1 MLLSKKI
8 GVYLNQA
15 HFLFKQCFLTEL
27 VANNVDLTPEQYL
40 LIDLLWDEGPLTQQ
54 EIANQM
60 QKDKNSITKLI
71 DGLEKK
77 GYVFRETDTEDRR
90 KNLVVVT
97 KMGQAK
103 KQEITRIA
111 IDAADNILSG
121 IPTDELDTVVEVLNK
136 LNKNMK
142 NLLQRK

>member
-1 MLLSKKI
+1 M

-15 HFLFKQCFLTEL
+15 HFLFKQCFLSEL

-77 GYVFRETDTEDRR
+77 GYVVRETNPKDRR
-90 KNLVVVT
+90 KNRVIVT
-97 KMGQAK
+97 KAGEAK

-111 IDAADNILSG
+111 INAADNILGG
-121 IPTDELDTVVEVLNK
+121 IPNEELNTVVEVLNK

-142 NLLQRK
+142 KLLEKKQV

>member
-1 MLLSKKI
+1 M

-15 HFLFKQCFLTEL
+15 HFLFKQCFLSEL
-27 VANNVDLTPEQYL
+27 VNNNVDLTPEQYL

-54 EIANQM
+54 QIADQM

-77 GYVFRETDTEDRR
+77 GYVIGETNTEDRR

-97 KMGQAK
+97 KMGEGK

-111 IDAADNILSG
+111 INAADNILGG
-121 IPTDELDTVVEVLNK
+121 IPLVELNTVVEVLNK
-136 LNKNMK
+136 LNRNMK
-142 NLLQRK
+142 NLLKKNQE

>member
-15 HFLFKQCFLTEL
+15 HFLFKQCFLAEL
-27 VANNVDLTPEQYL
+27 VASNVNLTPEQYL

-54 EIANQM
+54 QIANQM
-60 QKDKNSITKLI
+60 QKDKNSITRLI

-77 GYVFRETDTEDRR
+77 GYVIRETDTEDRR
-90 KNLVVVT
+90 KNLVMVT
-97 KMGQAK
+97 EMGQAK

-111 IDAADNILSG
+111 IDAADNILGG
-121 IPTDELDTVVEVLNK
+121 IPTEELNTVVEVLNK

-142 NLLQRK
+142 KLLQKK

>member
-1 MLLSKKI
+1 M

-15 HFLFKQCFLTEL
+15 HFLFKQCFLSEL
-27 VANNVDLTPEQYL
+27 VASNVNLTPEQYL

-54 EIANQM
+54 QIANQM
-60 QKDKNSITKLI
+60 QKDKNSITRLI

-77 GYVFRETDTEDRR
+77 GYVIRETDTEDRR
-90 KNLVVVT
+90 KNLVMVT
-97 KMGQAK
+97 EMGQAK

-111 IDAADNILSG
+111 IDAADNILGG
-121 IPTDELDTVVEVLNK
+121 IPTEELNTVVEVLNK

-142 NLLQRK
+142 KLLQKK

>member
-1 MLLSKKI
+1 M
-8 GVYLNQA
+8 NQA
-15 HFLFKQCFLTEL
+15 HFLFKQCFLSEL

-77 GYVFRETDTEDRR
+77 GYVVRETNTEDRR

-97 KMGQAK
+97 KMGEGK

-111 IDAADNILSG
+111 INAADNILGG
-121 IPTDELDTVVEVLNK
+121 IPLVELNTVVEVLNK
-136 LNKNMK
+136 LNRNMK
-142 NLLQRK
+142 NLLKKNQE

>member
-1 MLLSKKI
+1 MLLSKKM

-15 HFLFKQCFLTEL
+15 HFLFKQCFLSEL

-54 EIANQM
+54 EIADQM

-77 GYVFRETDTEDRR
+77 GYVTRETNPRDRR
-90 KNLVVVT
+90 KNRVVVT
-97 KMGQAK
+97 KTGEEK

-111 IDAADNILSG
+111 INAADNILGG
-121 IPTDELDTVVEVLNK
+121 IPTEELNTVVEVLNK

-142 NLLQRK
+142 KLLRKK

>member
-15 HFLFKQCFLTEL
+15 HFLFKQCFLSEL

-54 EIANQM
+54 EIAIQM

-71 DGLEKK
+71 DGLQRK
-77 GYVFRETDTEDRR
+77 GYVVRKIDSDDRR
-90 KNLVVVT
+90 KNMVHVT
-97 KMGQAK
+97 AMGQGK

-111 IDAADNILSG
+111 IDAADKILSG
-121 IPTDELDTVVEVLNK
+121 IPEEELIRATEVLSK
-136 LNKNMK
+136 LNKKMK
-142 NLLQRK
+142 KLLQK

>member
-15 HFLFKQCFLTEL
+15 HFLFKQCFLSEL
-27 VANNVDLTPEQYL
+27 VASNVNLTPEQYL

-54 EIANQM
+54 QIANQM
-60 QKDKNSITKLI
+60 QKDKNSITRLI

-77 GYVFRETDTEDRR
+77 GYVIRETDTEDRR
-90 KNLVVVT
+90 KNLVMVT
-97 KMGQAK
+97 EMGQAK

-111 IDAADNILSG
+111 IDAADNILGG
-121 IPTDELDTVVEVLNK
+121 IPTEELNTVVEVLNK

-142 NLLQRK
+142 KLLQKK

>member
-1 MLLSKKI
+1 M

-15 HFLFKQCFLTEL
+15 HFLFKQCFLSEL

-77 GYVFRETDTEDRR
+77 GYVVRETNPKDRR
-90 KNLVVVT
+90 KNRVIVT
-97 KMGQAK
+97 KTGEAK

-111 IDAADNILSG
+111 INAADNILGG
-121 IPTDELDTVVEVLNK
+121 IPTEELNTVVEVLNK

-142 NLLQRK
+142 KLLEKKQV